1 MHYYLYPKGINAK
14 VVAWGLE
21 NFFENT
27 SFSFIDD
34 SDSASSLEANLEAIK
49 KASRVEKQRFLY
61 VLSGFV
67 M

>member
-34 SDSASSLEANLEAIK
+34 SDSTSSLEANLEAIK
-49 KASRVEKQRFLY
+49 KSIESGEAE
-61 VLSGFV
+61 VLICSKR
-67 M
+67 